1 MRNASVTLLTN
12 ETRKNIALQDRQL
25 KVSIERNLAET
36 FKASCAA
43 RGVSMASEISR
54 LIRDTLCASLPSP
67 AMLPYETRTRRHRR
81 KATAEIVRHLWA
93 IACAE
98 EDYRENIPEN
108 LKGGAAYD
116 AATTATSALE
126 EAISLLY
133 DAFS

>member
-1 MRNASVTLLTN
+1 MN

-25 KVSIERNLAET
+25 KVSIERGLAET

-54 LIRDTLCASLPSP
+54 LIQDIPCTSPSP
-67 AMLPYETRTRRHRR
+67 AMLPYETSTRRHRR
-81 KATAEIVRHLWA
+81 KATGEIARRLRA

-98 EDYRENIPEN
+98 DDYRGNIPEN

-116 AATTATSALE
+116 AATVAVDALE
-126 EAISLLY
+126 EAISLLE